1 VQPFGNVLVR
11 MTLTGAQ
18 IKRLLEQQWQG
29 SRARMLQVSGL
40 SYTWDAARVK
50 GFDCQGCVVEVRDA
64 GTGQLLDPGAGY
76 GVTVNSYLADG
87 GDEFSVLLE
96 GTDRVGGPLDLEGLV
111 RWMPGQ
117 PQPLRAPATGQR
129 IKRLN

>member
-1 VQPFGNVLVR
+1 MAGQP
-11 MTLTGAQ
+11 GAHAADLGAELQ
-18 IKRLLEQQWQG
+18 LGCLESGWLRLP
-29 SRARMLQVSGL
+29 
-40 SYTWDAARVK
+40 
-50 GFDCQGCVVEVRDA
+50 GCVLEVRDA
-64 GTGQLLDPGAGY
+64 QTGRALDPAAGY

-117 PQPLRAPATGQR
+117 PQPLRAPAVGQR